1 MIVPSMTNLEVY
13 NELVA
18 DLPKLKIRANTL
30 MTKVVKEFRRSAASR
45 PGKAMGIPIRNPE
58 TNT

>member
-30 MTKVVKEFRRSAASR
+30 MTKVVKEFRKVRRFSAWQSY
-45 PGKAMGIPIRNPE
+45 G
-58 TNT
+58 